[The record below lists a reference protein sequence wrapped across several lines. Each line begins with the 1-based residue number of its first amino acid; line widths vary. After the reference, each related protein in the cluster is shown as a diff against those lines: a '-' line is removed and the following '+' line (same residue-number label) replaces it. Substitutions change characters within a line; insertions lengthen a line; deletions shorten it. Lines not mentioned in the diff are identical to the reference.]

1 MASDPNK
8 KPKANIFRSER
19 WKQDHSSSTRIQ
31 SPRPEQQ
38 VCKIAMTCGACKY
51 INSSYEAGLTSK
63 YEAAL
68 QLFRQ
73 AGLLEGATVV
83 SPVPSPRILGYRA
96 HAKLAVRPA
105 NEALLRPKEG
115 ERFAIGL
122 FQPDSHQLVHI
133 DTCPLH
139 RSSINRLLPDLKAE
153 LEASSLSP
161 YHEASHAGQIRYIAV
176 RAAHLTE
183 ELMLTFVCTDES
195 VKKELKAMILR
206 LRQKEH
212 VIVSAF
218 INVNSERTNSIFG
231 FDTKKIVG
239 ADGLR
244 ESLCGLIFEVGPT
257 SFFQVNPWQAEH
269 IYRRVEQLA
278 GRATEGEVAWDLYC
292 GTGQISLLLGQQGYR
307 TLGIEEN
314 PQAIGDA
321 EANVQRNQITGAAKP
336 YYISGRV
343 EDLLGRFPSWS
354 EKPALIVANPSR
366 RGLAASARQMIREG
380 LVPRSDSRLIYV
392 SCEAVTLV
400 RDLQE
405 LLDSG
410 RRLRQLECFDMFP
423 FTEKLEW
430 LAVVQ

>member
-1 MASDPNK
+1 
-8 KPKANIFRSER
+8 
-19 WKQDHSSSTRIQ
+19 
-31 SPRPEQQ
+31 
-38 VCKIAMTCGACKY
+38 MTCGACKY
-51 INSSYEAGLTSK
+51 INSSYEAGLKDK
-63 YEAAL
+63 YETAL
-68 QLFRQ
+68 RGFRE

-83 SPVPSPRILGYRA
+83 DPVPSPRTLAYRA

-105 NEALLRPKEG
+105 SEALLRPREG

-122 FQPDSHQLVHI
+122 FQPDSHRLVHI
-133 DTCPLH
+133 DQCPLH
-139 RSSINRLLPDLKAE
+139 RHSINRLLPDLKAE
-153 LEASSLSP
+153 LEASTLSP
-161 YHEASHAGQIRYIAV
+161 YQESSHSGQIRYIAI

-195 VKKELKAMILR
+195 VKKELKSMILR

-212 VIVSAF
+212 VIVSAH
-218 INVNSERTNSIFG
+218 INVNGERTNSIFG
-231 FDTKKIVG
+231 YETKKIVG

-278 GRATEGEVAWDLYC
+278 GQATEGEVAWDLYC

-314 PQAIGDA
+314 SQAIGDA

-343 EDLLGRFPSWS
+343 EDLLGRFPTWS

-366 RGLAASARQMIREG
+366 RGLAPSARQLIRDG
-380 LVPRSDSRLIYV
+380 LAPRSDSRFIYV
-392 SCEAVTLV
+392 SCEAETLV
-400 RDLQE
+400 RDLSE
-405 LLDSG
+405 LLQNG